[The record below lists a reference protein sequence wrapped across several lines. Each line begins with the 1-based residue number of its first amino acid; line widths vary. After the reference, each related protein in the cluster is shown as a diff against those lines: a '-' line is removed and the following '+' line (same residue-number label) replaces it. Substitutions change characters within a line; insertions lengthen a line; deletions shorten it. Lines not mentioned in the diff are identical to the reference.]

1 VTTVPPPGTAPDAS
15 VAQAP
20 PGRPRS
26 LWRHH
31 DFRQLWVGD
40 TISQVGTQLSQ
51 LALPVLAVTV
61 LHAGPREMGL
71 LTAFETLAFLV
82 VGLPAGAWVDRWHK
96 KRVLMT
102 GDVVRA
108 LAFGSL
114 PLAWA
119 LGHLTLA
126 QLYVVALVAGLATV
140 FFDVA
145 YQSYLPAIVDGDQMV
160 DGNAKL
166 QASQSVAQVA
176 GPALGGALLR
186 VVAAPALVAAD
197 AVSFALSAFFV
208 RRIRHAETPP
218 PRESRRPLRTEIAE
232 GLSFVVRHPLLVR
245 ITACTSI
252 SNFASSAI
260 QALFVLYALE
270 TLDLDTSTIGLVF
283 SLAAVGG
290 LVGAVVTSRVVKVVG
305 EGRTIPVSA
314 VLGGLAGFSTP
325 LAALAPGRLGATTM
339 LAAGWL
345 VIWLT
350 VVVYNVTQV
359 SFRQRLCPP
368 ALLGRMNASVR
379 FIVWGSMPL
388 GGLAGGFLGHA
399 IGVVPTLWV
408 AAFVQL
414 GAALPVLLSP
424 LIRMRDL
431 PRELDATA

>member
-1 VTTVPPPGTAPDAS
+1 VTTVPPPGAAPDAS
-15 VAQAP
+15 VEEAP
-20 PGRPRS
+20 PGRSRS

-61 LHAGPREMGL
+61 LHAGPREMGV

-82 VGLPAGAWVDRWHK
+82 VGLPAGAWVDRWRK
-96 KRVLMT
+96 KRVLVA
-102 GDVVRA
+102 GDAVRA

-119 LGHLTLA
+119 LGHLTLG
-126 QLYVVALVAGLATV
+126 QMYVVALVAGVATV

-218 PRESRRPLRTEIAE
+218 PRETRRPLRTEIAE

-252 SNFASSAI
+252 SNFASGGI
-260 QALFVLYALE
+260 QALFVLYGLR
-270 TLDLDTSTIGLVF
+270 TLGLDTSTIGLVF

-290 LVGAVVTSRVVKVVG
+290 LVGAVVTSRVVAVVG

-314 VLGGLAGFSTP
+314 LVGGLAGFTTP
-325 LAALAPGRLGATTM
+325 LAAVLPGRLGAATV
-339 LAAGWL
+339 LAVGSL
-345 VIWLT
+345 VTWLT
-350 VVVYNVTQV
+350 VVVYNITQV

-368 ALLGRMNASVR
+368 PLLGRMNASVR

-388 GGLAGGFLGHA
+388 GGLAGGFLGGA
-399 IGVVPTLWV
+399 IGVVPTLW
-408 AAFVQL
+408 AAAAVQL
-414 GAALPVLLSP
+414 AAALPVLLSP
-424 LIRMRDL
+424 LIRMREL
-431 PRELDATA
+431 PRELDATV